1 MTTETTESKDLKFEH
16 WCIVELMGHQR
27 IAGKVTEQNL
37 FGSALMRVD
46 VPAVDGREG
55 FTKFFGSSAIYAIT
69 PVQEDVARAMVSA
82 YDTRPVEEWRLQRL
96 LTPTTEPE
104 RELSESDE
112 DHRNDYYGDEDDRG
126 DDSGF

>member
-1 MTTETTESKDLKFEH
+1 MTETTEVKEAKFDH

-27 IAGKVTEQNL
+27 IAGRVTEQNL

-46 VPAVDGREG
+46 VPSVDGREG
-55 FTKFFGSSAIYAIT
+55 FTKFYGASAIYAIT
-69 PVQEDVARAMVSA
+69 PVEEDVARMLVSA

-96 LTPTTEPE
+96 LTPPTAPEPE
-104 RELSESDE
+104 AEFEFDDENEFRSDE
-112 DHRNDYYGDEDDRG
+112 D